1 MKLQVLDVK
10 INKMVLNKIS
20 SNKFLIIKS
29 AVLKKKKNK
38 TRSTSTWS
46 FHLLFKVWFTA
57 WWTLRLFIESFFY
70 AKPLPARTVCNKDS
84 KISSN

>member
-29 AVLKKKKNK
+29 AVLKKKIK
-38 TRSTSTWS
+38 
-46 FHLLFKVWFTA
+46 
-57 WWTLRLFIESFFY
+57 
-70 AKPLPARTVCNKDS
+70 
-84 KISSN
+84 